1 MANVKTF
8 PARRTVIIADRVIRD
23 ALFTVEIDLDKLPAN
38 LFQKAAKNKSG
49 ETKLAHGAIRLIYS
63 EL

>member
-8 PARRTVIIADRVIRD
+8 PARRRMWIGGRMAEV
-23 ALFTVEIDLDKLPAN
+23 LFTIEIDLDKIPDH

-49 ETKLAHGAIRLIYS
+49 MTKLAHGAIRIIFSDLK
-63 EL
+63 